1 MRITDSM
8 RMRLTLAD
16 LGNIN
21 AENSR
26 LLQQEG
32 TGKKLLRPSDD
43 PSGAIRQLRL
53 HSDIQQQADEK
64 TRIATGVD
72 TIQNTSLALDD
83 VVSVLQSAKE
93 LGVQGATSSLS
104 TSEFQAIAT
113 QADQLLKQMVDIAN
127 RKAGDSYLFSGTAT
141 TTQPFTTTGSPVS
154 AVTYNGDG
162 NYQQLLLSPG
172 TTVSLNLPGSQVFT
186 TGQNVF
192 QALIDLR
199 DAAQNQDVQ
208 ALSST
213 VSGELDTAFNQTVN
227 NRTQVNAV
235 QSRLSQETSS
245 LDQIS
250 LSSKQLLSNVEDADV
265 VDVLTKLQ
273 LTSAQRTATLQAI
286 AKVSQA
292 TLLDYLA

>member
-104 TSEFQAIAT
+104 TSHTVIAIHT
-113 QADQLLKQMVDIAN
+113 HKSCEKPEINRLRHNSKLRLHNSNYPVQLHC
-127 RKAGDSYLFSGTAT
+127 R
-141 TTQPFTTTGSPVS
+141 
-154 AVTYNGDG
+154 
-162 NYQQLLLSPG
+162 
-172 TTVSLNLPGSQVFT
+172 
-186 TGQNVF
+186 
-192 QALIDLR
+192 
-199 DAAQNQDVQ
+199 
-208 ALSST
+208 
-213 VSGELDTAFNQTVN
+213 
-227 NRTQVNAV
+227 
-235 QSRLSQETSS
+235 
-245 LDQIS
+245 
-250 LSSKQLLSNVEDADV
+250 
-265 VDVLTKLQ
+265 
-273 LTSAQRTATLQAI
+273 
-286 AKVSQA
+286 
-292 TLLDYLA
+292 